1 MMNREATFTTGE
13 GDSSRPGWGVP
24 DFPSLQATTARVP
37 WAAWFG
43 DTLHALELPPEWE
56 VALYPPRDGADIGDE
71 GIGRAF
77 ANPIGTPRIREIARG
92 KKTAAIVIDD
102 LSRPTEGARL
112 LPHVIGELREAGI
125 GPDDVQ
131 VILGVANHRQMMR
144 EDVLKKVGRATL
156 DLVEVKNHFSW
167 YNCESVG
174 TTSRGTPISV
184 NNDVLAADV
193 KILVGSI
200 VPHGTPGFSGGAK
213 LVVPGIASIETC
225 RRWHGPEGP
234 STGLGID
241 ASEARLDAEEAGR
254 LARIDCIVNV
264 VTNSRRQIAGL
275 VVGDL
280 VQAHRAGVRIARQ
293 VYGTSVPRGVDVGIF
308 NAFPKDNE
316 FLQIGN
322 CLNVYHSASPGRPIV
337 REEGTVVQCSASS
350 EGPGFH
356 SLMGAGMPLD
366 WPGSYAEEVAPRDLL
381 FYAPG
386 VTSRD
391 LNRATR
397 EDPKVTF
404 CPSWP
409 DVVATLRRKHGS
421 HARVAV
427 FPCSSIQLAG
437 VG

>member
-1 MMNREATFTTGE
+1 VT
-13 GDSSRPGWGVP
+13 
-24 DFPSLQATTARVP
+24 
-37 WAAWFG
+37 
-43 DTLHALELPPEWE
+43 
-56 VALYPPRDGADIGDE
+56 LYPPSDGPDIGHE
-71 GIGRAF
+71 GIVRAF
-77 ANPIGTPRIREIARG
+77 ANPIGTPRIQEIARG
-92 KKTAAIVIDD
+92 KKTVAIVIDD

-112 LPHVIGELREAGI
+112 LPYVIGELREAGI

-131 VILGVANHRQMMR
+131 IILGVANHRQMMR
-144 EDVLKKVGRATL
+144 EDILKKVGQATL

-167 YNCESVG
+167 YNCEQVG
-174 TTSRGTPISV
+174 TTGRGTPISL
-184 NNDVLAADV
+184 NKDVLAADV

-213 LVVPGIASIETC
+213 LVVPGIASIDTC
-225 RRWHGPEGP
+225 QRWHGPEGP

-254 LARIDCIVNV
+254 LARIDCIVNT

-293 VYGTSVPRGVDVGIF
+293 VYGTSVPQGVDVGIF

-322 CLNVYHSASPGRPIV
+322 CLNVYHSTLPGRPIV
-337 REEGTVVQCSASS
+337 HEDGTVVQCSASS

-366 WPGSYAEEVAPRDLL
+366 WPGSYAEEVAPRDLI

-397 EDPKVTF
+397 DDPKVTF
-404 CPSWP
+404 GLSWS
-409 DVVATLRRKHGS
+409 DVVAKLREKHGA

-427 FPCSSIQLAG
+427 FPCSSIQLARPD
-437 VG
+437 